1 LAFAKSSTLPCRQKD
16 KALNIRRNLD
26 TILIVS
32 FAAALFACSGARA
45 DSLVDGD
52 AEAGKSKSTACGACH
67 GANGNSQNPEWPNL
81 AAQHAKYVYQ
91 QLQYFKDGDRNNVLM
106 NGQAMALSDQDMQDL
121 AVYFESLQAQPLA
134 VANADTVATAEA
146 LYRGGDKERG
156 IPACLACHGPDGA
169 GNPGVPYPKINGQ
182 HAVYT
187 ATSLKNYAADDTTR
201 SNTATQ
207 QMMTTIAQKL
217 TPQEIEALA
226 SYLQGLK

>member
-1 LAFAKSSTLPCRQKD
+1 M
-16 KALNIRRNLD
+16 NIRRNLD
-26 TILIVS
+26 TVLIVS
-32 FAAALFACSGARA
+32 FAAALLATSGVRA
-45 DSLVDGD
+45 ESLVDGD
-52 AEAGKSKSTACGACH
+52 PDAGKSKSTACGACH

-81 AAQHAKYVYQ
+81 AAQHAKYIYQ
-91 QLQYFKDGDRNNVLM
+91 QLQYFKAGERNNVLM
-106 NGQAMALSDQDMQDL
+106 NGQAMALSEQDMQDL
-121 AVYFESLQAQPLA
+121 AAYYESLDASPLA
-134 VANADTVATAEA
+134 VANAETIRVAER

-156 IPACLACHGPDGA
+156 LPACLACHGPDGA

-182 HAVYT
+182 HATYT

-217 TPQEIEALA
+217 TPQEIDALA